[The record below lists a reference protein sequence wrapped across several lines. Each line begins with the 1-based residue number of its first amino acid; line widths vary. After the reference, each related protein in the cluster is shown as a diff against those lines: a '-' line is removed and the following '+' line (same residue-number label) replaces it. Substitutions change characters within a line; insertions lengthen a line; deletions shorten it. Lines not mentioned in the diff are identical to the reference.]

1 MSWRIREE
9 EEEGRKGSGEE
20 ESLGEEEEEHVEE
33 RCALA
38 VGDALQVGEDV
49 LDLLQPLPEAGHGQ
63 DRELVARVDGQHGQE
78 PPAAG
83 GTVGGRLEKEEE
95 EEEEEKV
102 LGSVHKTY
110 TKAQLSRVLFN

>member
-1 MSWRIREE
+1 M
-9 EEEGRKGSGEE
+9 
-20 ESLGEEEEEHVEE
+20 
-33 RCALA
+33 
-38 VGDALQVGEDV
+38 

-95 EEEEEKV
+95 EEEEENEEKV